1 MIPISYEGII
11 KVIDLLN
18 SGKKIEDIVDSYGR
32 PIHEDAKEFFLYHK
46 QAKRLLIKKAFN
58 DITFRNYLFNKFE

>member
-1 MIPISYEGII
+1 MKPISYEGII

-32 PIHEDAKEFFLYHK
+32 PIHEDAKEFFYIINRQK
-46 QAKRLLIKKAFN
+46 
-58 DITFRNYLFNKFE
+58 DY